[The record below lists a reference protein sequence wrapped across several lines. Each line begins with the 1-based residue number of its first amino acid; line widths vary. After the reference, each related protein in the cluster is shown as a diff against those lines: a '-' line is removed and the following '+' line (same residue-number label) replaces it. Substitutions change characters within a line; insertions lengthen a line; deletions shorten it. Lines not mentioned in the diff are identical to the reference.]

1 MLQEQQ
7 PETEQ
12 QAGEGSGDPRPEQA
26 QGQTGQ
32 KRTREEVEATPMKQE
47 RPEPAQEETRR
58 RKTGKR
64 PPTEEEQ
71 AGERAKSSRAVS
83 EITASHNDEPTAE
96 PHEQEVLARIPPQK
110 VKEGMEL
117 ELNSLLASG

>member
-1 MLQEQQ
+1 
-7 PETEQ
+7 
-12 QAGEGSGDPRPEQA
+12 
-26 QGQTGQ
+26 
-32 KRTREEVEATPMKQE
+32 MKQE

-71 AGERAKSSRAVS
+71 AGERAKSSSAVS